1 MSQKRFVIFAQP
13 RSGSTLLQDLL
24 HHHPDV
30 HCDGELFNVDVG
42 VDPPLRSRMLMRL
55 APVPYINRRASAI
68 NQPAYGFKLLVY
80 QIPFPRAVLRG
91 FLAKGWCVLHLK
103 RTDVFAQAISNSLAK
118 LTGRWHRR
126 QTQLSD
132 EKSFAID
139 PAMFVSELKSRL
151 RASRREAAI
160 IDGLP
165 RFSIEYEQDL
175 LGLDARAKAISELQ
189 KFLGVR
195 EVPAETVLQQTY
207 QLPYEELVTNYGELV
222 EVVRATSY
230 SYLLPK

>member
-42 VDPPLRSRMLMRL
+42 VDPPLQSRMLMRL

-68 NQPAYGFKLLVY
+68 NQPAYGFKLLLH
-80 QIPFPRAVLRG
+80 QIPFPRVVLRR
-91 FLAKGWCVLHLK
+91 FLAQGWSVFHLK
-103 RTDVFAQAISNSLAK
+103 RTNVFAQAMSYSLAK

-126 QTQLSD
+126 QTELSG

-139 PAMFVSELKSRL
+139 PETFVSELKSRL

-160 IDGLP
+160 LDGLP

-175 LGLDARAKAISELQ
+175 LGLDTRAKAISELH
-189 KFLGVR
+189 KILGVR
-195 EVPAETVLQQTY
+195 EVPSETVLQQTY
-207 QLPYEELVTNYGELV
+207 QLPFEELVTNYGELV
-222 EVVRATSY
+222 EIVRATSY